1 MFQQVLS
8 TSAALLC
15 IERVAR
21 YHLRDYLKVNLDE
34 AVRNLSVLFPL
45 LALVDMELHQHIEG
59 CVLIAPGRKGM
70 LILAGRE
77 EVLTAAGEKGVA

>member
-1 MFQQVLS
+1 VCAVFQQVMS

-21 YHLRDYLKVNLDE
+21 YHLRDYLKPSLDQ

-45 LALVDMELHQHIEG
+45 LALVDMELHQHIDG
-59 CVLIAPGRKGM
+59 YA
-70 LILAGRE
+70 
-77 EVLTAAGEKGVA
+77 